1 MSIEGGEEH
10 QIAPDIVE
18 VFATRGDDGLFGVDI
33 MDSPSHQIYHVVVT
47 ILPGSAAERD
57 STFML
62 GDVIISVDGK
72 SLGQGAHI
80 TELLT
85 PDKKSFRF
93 EVLRAGLLMPEEL
106 LAAEP
111 PPKPAEQKAA
121 PAGLSVETE
130 SAAPVPGTD
139 PLSPTGFRL
148 NLGSTRTSIDSA
160 ADSKAT
166 RTSIALNARSSTA
179 APKQGDPTPRFAASA
194 PPRDKPAAF
203 TPET

>member
-72 SLGQGAHI
+72 SLGQGARI

-111 PPKPAEQKAA
+111 PPKPAEKAA

-130 SAAPVPGTD
+130 SAALVPGTD

-148 NLGSTRTSIDSA
+148 NLGSTRTSTDS

-179 APKQGDPTPRFAASA
+179 APKGDPTPRFAASA

>member
-10 QIAPDIVE
+10 HIAPDIVE
-18 VFATRGDDGLFGVDI
+18 VFATRGEDGLFGVDI

-72 SLGQGAHI
+72 SLGQGARI

-111 PPKPAEQKAA
+111 PPKPAEKAA

-148 NLGSTRTSIDSA
+148 NLGSTRTSTDS

-179 APKQGDPTPRFAASA
+179 APKGDPTPRFAASA